1 VGPRYLRRHTRER
14 EPCSQNVSSDRDAL
28 PLDLASQTGTFRRP
42 AYTLPH
48 NLLLQ
53 TTGGFF
59 VADIDRTAFLTALA
73 TLALLPSAARAAD
86 AKRSFR
92 CTARL
97 DRLRDKKTIHQVDV
111 VVEDG
116 KSVSFL
122 DGTWNYNPMPRT
134 PIGLY
139 VTFTVKD
146 GAKIHVKADA
156 EYGAAGG
163 DAAGSGTR
171 VVVSDSKTQVD
182 DDFDPGQ
189 PVAYPW
195 TIQGEAHTLVIT
207 VQPAEPPSK

>member
-1 VGPRYLRRHTRER
+1 M
-14 EPCSQNVSSDRDAL
+14 
-28 PLDLASQTGTFRRP
+28 
-42 AYTLPH
+42 
-48 NLLLQ
+48 
-53 TTGGFF
+53 GGFF
-59 VADIDRTAFLTALA
+59 VADINRTGFLAVVA
-73 TLALLPSAARAAD
+73 TLAILPSTARAAD

-97 DRLRDKKTIHQVDV
+97 DRARDKKTIHVVDA
-111 VVEDG
+111 VVEEG

-139 VTFTVKD
+139 VTFTVKA
-146 GAKIHVKADA
+146 GAKIHLKADA
-156 EYGAAGG
+156 EYGQAGG

-195 TIQGEAHTLVIT
+195 VIQGEPHTLVLT
-207 VQPAEPPSK
+207 VQPAEPVSK